1 MTGAL
6 PAGHLSASA
15 AGAMRWRALQL
26 GGVQA
31 INFLRLLILAKLLAP
46 EAFGLLAIAMVAI
59 GLFMRISD
67 VGMIPALVQR
77 EHVTLAQ
84 RDGAWTVGLLRAAL
98 VAAVLFFAA
107 PGVAIL
113 FNEPLAAPII
123 QALALRPLVDAA
135 ASIGIA
141 RLTRELRFR
150 ELAIV
155 YLPGAVV
162 DLCVAVALAPTL
174 GVWALVAGA
183 LAGSATTV
191 ILSYV
196 LAPHRPRLSLRWS
209 EIAPLVDYGRWVLA
223 AGIVALAGTLL
234 TQLAISRMLGS
245 AALGLFFLAVKMAY
259 LPLEAAS
266 AVIAAVAFPMFSRL
280 KDDMRRTTE
289 AFAGLLGGMFLLLLP
304 FYVLV
309 FVLAPLLEQALGER
323 WVGTAPIV
331 QVLAVVAGIT
341 SILGELCT
349 PLLMGRG
356 RADQAFHLEWVQTGG
371 VLLVLW
377 PCLLWFGL
385 LGAPIAWVVGNALSM
400 LLAFFMVRRL
410 LPGALAAATP
420 RMAAAL
426 AAGLVAGAAAWG
438 LSLGLEGLLGL
449 CLAGL
454 AGVAVAVTVLW
465 ILNRPLGLELGQV
478 LALVMRRTSP

>member
-1 MTGAL
+1 MNDVPSAR
-6 PAGHLSASA
+6 PLSATA

-46 EAFGLLAIAMVAI
+46 EAFGLLAIATIAI

-67 VGMIPALVQR
+67 VGMIPAIVQR
-77 EHVTLAQ
+77 EHVTLDQ

-107 PGVAIL
+107 PTVARL

-123 QALALRPLVDAA
+123 QALALRPVVDAA

-150 ELAIV
+150 QLAMV
-155 YLPGAVV
+155 FVPGALA
-162 DLCVAVALAPTL
+162 DLCVAVALAPSI

-191 ILSYV
+191 VLSYV

-223 AGIVALAGTLL
+223 AGVVSLAGTLL
-234 TQLAISRMLGS
+234 THLAISRMLGS
-245 AALGLFFLAVKMAY
+245 AALGLFFLAAKVAY
-259 LPLEAAS
+259 LPIEAAS
-266 AVIAAVAFPMFSRL
+266 AVIAAVAFPMFARL
-280 KDDMRRTTE
+280 KDDLRATTV
-289 AFAGLLGGMFLLLLP
+289 AFAGLLGGMFLLLMP
-304 FYVLV
+304 VYALV
-309 FVLAPLLEQALGER
+309 FALAPLFEQVLGER

-331 QVLAVVAGIT
+331 QVLCFAAGIT
-341 SILGELCT
+341 AILGELCA

-371 VLLVLW
+371 LLLALW
-377 PCLLWFGL
+377 PSLLWLGL
-385 LGAPIAWVVGNALSM
+385 PGAPVAWAVGNALSM
-400 LLAFFMVRRL
+400 LLAVVLVSRL
-410 LPGALAAATP
+410 LPGALSAAS
-420 RMAAAL
+420 RRIAAAL
-426 AAGLVAGAAAWG
+426 ATGAVAGVVAWG
-438 LSLGLEGLLGL
+438 LSLHFDGLVGL
-449 CLAGL
+449 CVAGL
-454 AGVAVAVTVLW
+454 AGFLVTVTLLW
-465 ILNRPLGLELGQV
+465 SLNRPLALELGDA
-478 LALVMRRTSP
+478 LALLTRRTSP

>member
-1 MTGAL
+1 MTDAS
-6 PAGHLSASA
+6 PAGQLSAAA

-46 EAFGLLAIAMVAI
+46 EAFGLLAIATIAI
-59 GLFMRISD
+59 GVFMRLSD

-77 EHVTLAQ
+77 EHVTPEQ

-107 PGVAIL
+107 PTVALL

-123 QALALRPLVDAA
+123 QALALRPLVEAA

-155 YLPGAVV
+155 YVPGAVV

-191 ILSYV
+191 VLSYV
-196 LAPHRPRLSLRWS
+196 LAPHRPRLSLRWA

-223 AGIVALAGTLL
+223 AGIVSLAGTLL

-245 AALGLFFLAVKMAY
+245 AALGLFFLAAKVAY
-259 LPLEAAS
+259 LPIEAAS
-266 AVIAAVAFPMFSRL
+266 AVIAAVAFPMFARL
-280 KDDMRRTTE
+280 KDDLRRTTE

-304 FYVLV
+304 VYALV
-309 FVLAPLLEQALGER
+309 FALAPLLEQALGER
-323 WVGTAPIV
+323 WMGTAAIV
-331 QVLAVVAGIT
+331 QILAVAAGIT
-341 SILGELCT
+341 SILGELCA

-371 VLLVLW
+371 LLLALW
-377 PCLLWFGL
+377 PSLLWLGL
-385 LGAPIAWVVGNALSM
+385 PGAPVAWVVGNALSM
-400 LLAFFMVRRL
+400 LLAFALVRRL
-410 LPGALAAATP
+410 LPGAMAAAAP
-420 RMAAAL
+420 RMAAA
-426 AAGLVAGAAAWG
+426 AVAGLVAGAVAWG
-438 LSLGLEGLLGL
+438 VSHGLDGLLGL
-449 CLAGL
+449 CLAGS
-454 AGVAVAVTVLW
+454 AGVAVAVAVLW
-465 ILNRPLGLELGQV
+465 SLNRPLGLELSQAM
-478 LALVMRRTSP
+478 ALVTKRASP